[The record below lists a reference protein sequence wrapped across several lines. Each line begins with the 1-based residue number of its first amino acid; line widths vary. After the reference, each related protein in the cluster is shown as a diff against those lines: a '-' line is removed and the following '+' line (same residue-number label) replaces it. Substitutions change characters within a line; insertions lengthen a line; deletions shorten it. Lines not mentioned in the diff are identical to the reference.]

1 QVWRHKFVEHLTA
14 VEAARWLTYRATDLF
29 NRKEAAVK
37 EISMSKLFASDL
49 MQKVVYDC
57 QQFHGGMGYVVDTP
71 IARAFRDARLLT
83 ICGGTSEIMKE
94 IIAKLVPG
102 F

>member
-1 QVWRHKFVEHLTA
+1 
-14 VEAARWLTYRATDLF
+14 
-29 NRKEAAVK
+29 
-37 EISMSKLFASDL
+37 

-57 QQFHGGMGYVVDTP
+57 QQFHGGMGYVVET
-71 IARAFRDARLLT
+71 AVGRAFRDARLLT
-83 ICGGTSEIMKE
+83 IGGGTSEIMKE